1 MVYLIQM
8 DADEFAL
15 AGDIDPAY
23 ATAFARAHG
32 AGVEAIAV
40 VCKVDPQGI
49 EAVRRAP
56 FAQARS

>member
-15 AGDIDPAY
+15 ADDIDPAY
-23 ATAFARAHG
+23 AVAFTIAHE

-40 VCKVDPQGI
+40 VCKVDPQRI
-49 EAVRRAP
+49 EVARRAP
-56 FAQARS
+56 IRL